1 LVKLYLRELL
11 RCVNELT
18 ESITNEPSST
28 VIETLKI
35 GSLATSLGLAYV
47 YCNHKDQGSQT
58 VSELIASLVQQ
69 LSRQRRRVPED
80 ARVLY
85 TMHHS
90 SRTRP
95 VLMEWLQV
103 FRSIITDFSNVYIV
117 IDALDECNEADGTRR
132 TLIEEL
138 RRLPGLHILC
148 TSRYLG
154 DIARLLQDATQLELR
169 ASDADIARFL
179 DCQITEEKDLMRFCE
194 RDPSLRNDMIEKIVK
209 QADGM

>member
-1 LVKLYLRELL
+1 LVKLYLRKRFLF
-11 RCVNELT
+11 VNEPT
-18 ESITNEPSST
+18 GFFTNEPSST

-35 GSLATSLGLAYV
+35 GSLATSLGLAYI

-69 LSRQRRRVPED
+69 LSRQQRRVPED

-85 TMHHS
+85 TMHRT

-103 FRSIITDFSNVYIV
+103 FRSIITDFSSVYIV

-132 TLIEEL
+132 ALIEEL
-138 RRLPGLHILC
+138 RRLPGLRILC

-179 DCQITEEKDLMRFCE
+179 DCQITKEKDLMRFCE
-194 RDPSLRNDMIEKIVK
+194 KDPSLRNDVIERIVK